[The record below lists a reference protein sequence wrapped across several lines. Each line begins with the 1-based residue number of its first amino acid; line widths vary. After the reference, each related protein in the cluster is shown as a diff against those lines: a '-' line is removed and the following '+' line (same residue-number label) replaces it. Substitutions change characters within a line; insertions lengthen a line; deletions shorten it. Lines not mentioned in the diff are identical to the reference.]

1 MKQIILSKGNNKGIT
16 QLDCAEAG
24 WQNQVIATG
33 SRPVRCSTPMRVQNF
48 FERESVSP
56 APAALFK
63 NLHQKNKFSY
73 DMVND
78 KFSWLVELDNGDK
91 KEILSDISLDFLKN
105 VKEEIEKAAIEREN
119 WIQGKKRGSPAV
131 PSRLVE

>member
-1 MKQIILSKGNNKGIT
+1 MGDSIPIQKTKVFRVKVDSDKGI
-16 QLDCAEAG
+16 A
-24 WQNQVIATG
+24 
-33 SRPVRCSTPMRVQNF
+33 
-48 FERESVSP
+48 FEDQCRNEGTNVN
-56 APAALFK
+56 AKLK
-63 NLHQKNKFSY
+63 NLIETSLKGQKKYFLAGKNKFSY

-78 KFSWLVELDNGDK
+78 KFSWLVELDNGEK